1 MKKGVIDKV
10 YDGLGGKQMKKIMD
24 NVYSTMDKKVFYDED
39 SALMHETDLKQKI
52 YFLIK
57 KGEKDLKPIGYIS
70 IELNDF
76 FEYTDWEELAEWW
89 CQKVFGAKFRF
100 CNHKIEVDDGYENI
114 LWHHRQWDY
123 KRVKESDIETLLSTS
138 IELDTITKKGCNL
151 AKLDD

>member
-1 MKKGVIDKV
+1 
-10 YDGLGGKQMKKIMD
+10 MKKIMD
-24 NVYSTMDKKVFYDED
+24 NVYSTMDKKVFHDED
-39 SALMHETDLKQKI
+39 AALMHEVDLKQKI

-57 KGEKDLKPIGYIS
+57 KGEKDLKTIGYIS

-89 CQKVFGAKFRF
+89 CAKVFGAKFRF
-100 CNHKIEVDDGYENI
+100 YNHKIEVDDGYENI
-114 LWHHRQWDY
+114 LVHQRQWDY
-123 KRVKESDIETLLSTS
+123 KRVKESDIETLFSTS